1 MKTKSPASVGDP
13 EGEAESD
20 RDTDK
25 VKGANAFCDLNR
37 CKEDIV
43 SDILEFAHRDDF
55 REWLTDHC
63 LSKEGVWLLFGK
75 AGGPK
80 TIKAAEALEEALCFG
95 WIDGQM
101 EKIDDK
107 TYKKYFSLRRD
118 NSKWSEKNKA
128 LVKSLEE
135 QIAALFALLEGHGL
149 AYTNFQAMSPSVKK
163 TYTRAYLD
171 AKTDAGREKRI
182 AWMVDRLN
190 RNLKPM

>member
-1 MKTKSPASVGDP
+1 MAGRKNHRGGHIISELLKFT
-13 EGEAESD
+13 
-20 RDTDK
+20 
-25 VKGANAFCDLNR
+25 NR
-37 CKEDIV
+37 E
-43 SDILEFAHRDDF
+43 EF
-55 REWLTDHC
+55 REWLCENC
-63 LSKEGVWLLFGK
+63 LSNDGIWLLFGK

-80 TIKAAEALEEALCFG
+80 TVKAGEALEEALCFG

-190 RNLKPM
+190 KNLKPM

>member
-1 MKTKSPASVGDP
+1 MNELMKFASR
-13 EGEAESD
+13 EE
-20 RDTDK
+20 
-25 VKGANAFCDLNR
+25 
-37 CKEDIV
+37 
-43 SDILEFAHRDDF
+43 F
-55 REWLTDHC
+55 REWLCEHC
-63 LSKEGVWLLFGK
+63 LSKEGIWLLFGK

-80 TIKAAEALEEALCFG
+80 TIKAGEALEEALCYG

-107 TYKKYFSLRRD
+107 TYKKYFSLRRE

-128 LVKSLEE
+128 LAHNQGQGDAQNPLAVITEE
-135 QIAALFALLEGHGL
+135 QIACLSALLEGYEP

>member
-1 MKTKSPASVGDP
+1 MNDILKF
-13 EGEAESD
+13 SD
-20 RDTDK
+20 R
-25 VKGANAFCDLNR
+25 
-37 CKEDIV
+37 E
-43 SDILEFAHRDDF
+43 EFRK
-55 REWLTDHC
+55 WLCENC
-63 LSKEGVWLLFGK
+63 LSNDGVWLLFGK

-101 EKIDDK
+101 QSIDDK
-107 TYKKYFSLRRD
+107 SYKKYFSMRRE
-118 NSKWSEKNKA
+118 NSKWSEKNKS

-135 QIAALFALLEGHGL
+135 RGLMTDHGRRKIEEAKQNGQWNAPKSVEITEEHIATLSELLKEYEP
-149 AYTNFQAMSPSVKK
+149 AFTNFCAMSLSVKK

-190 RNLKPM
+190 KNLKPM